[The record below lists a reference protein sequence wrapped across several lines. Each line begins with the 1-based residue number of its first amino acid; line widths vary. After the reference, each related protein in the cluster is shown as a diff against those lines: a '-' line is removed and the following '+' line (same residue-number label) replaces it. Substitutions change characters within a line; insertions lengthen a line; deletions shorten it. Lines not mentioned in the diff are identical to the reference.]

1 MLIVEKKQDSK
12 AFGQIAMRELGFRLL
27 ADEHCVILLSFTS
40 GDKHQLQSVFE
51 FLENMSDATA
61 AVELSRVRDRYAGR
75 HIDFEERLLENYEK
89 AKSFSGLELQSRTRR
104 LLAGGYFT
112 MEYAF
117 QASAL
122 FNPSIVP
129 HPDQSSLPICSLRFV
144 MSLRAVGEGHV
155 SSVVFFTGV
164 LDADGGVKFDPPA
177 RFTSPTQISPDHAYA
192 KGLFR
197 QSLLQLGLSGGA
209 VDECL
214 HELSASFTPAQLEEA
229 AARKR
234 IATPADSPLRSCLET
249 MLWLGRSNY
258 KLSMTPGSAI
268 NQLFLF
274 PKSDNESRGI
284 EDLRLVRFAN
294 EDGSIVYYGTYTA
307 FNGTRT
313 MPVLVE
319 TLDFRTV
326 SIHTLNGACVKNK
339 GMALFPRRINGHYA
353 MCSRIDGR
361 NLFLM
366 FSDHVHFWES
376 AELLAS
382 PKYAWEYRLIG
393 NCGSP
398 IETSEGWLLIT
409 HGVGAMRQ
417 YAIGAMLLD
426 LENPLKIRGR
436 LREPLIVST
445 EDEREGYVPNVVY
458 SCGSLIWNHKLI
470 LPYAISDRKTAVAE
484 IDVDVLLRKL
494 LDDGQ

>member
-1 MLIVEKKQDSK
+1 MRIVEKKHEPN
-12 AFGQIAMRELGFRLL
+12 AGGQMDVRSLEFRLL
-27 ADEHCVILLSFTS
+27 PSEQRVILLSFTS
-40 GDKHQLQSVFE
+40 DDKRQIQSVFE
-51 FLENMSDATA
+51 LLEGMSDPDA
-61 AVELSRVRDRYAGR
+61 AAELNRMQKRYAGR
-75 HIDFEERLLENYEK
+75 HGDFDERLLENYEK
-89 AKSFSGLELQSRTRR
+89 AKSFAGLDLRNYTRQ

-129 HPDQSSLPICSLRFV
+129 HPDQTGLTPGSLRFI

-155 SSVVFFTGV
+155 SSVVFHTG
-164 LDADGGVKFDPPA
+164 LLSADGGVTFDAPSPFTAPA
-177 RFTSPTQISPDHAYA
+177 QISPDQAYVKA
-192 KGLFR
+192 LIR
-197 QSLLQLGLSGGA
+197 RRLVDLGFADGA

-214 HELSASFTPAQLEEA
+214 HGLDESFTAAQLKEA
-229 AARKR
+229 AARIR
-234 IATPADSPLRSCLET
+234 IAAPADGPLRSCLET
-249 MLWLGRSNY
+249 MLWMARSNY
-258 KLSMTPGSAI
+258 QLTLAPGSAI

-284 EDLRLVRFAN
+284 EDLRMVRFV
-294 EDGSIVYYGTYTA
+294 EDDGSTVYYGTYTA

-313 MPVLVE
+313 MPVLMQ
-319 TLDFRTV
+319 TNDFRTV

-339 GMALFPRRINGHYA
+339 GMALFPRRINGHYT

-366 FSDHVHFWES
+366 VSDHVYFWES
-376 AELLAS
+376 AEVLAS
-382 PKYAWEYRLIG
+382 PKYAWEFRLIG

-398 IETSEGWLLIT
+398 IETAEGWLLIT

-426 LENPLKIRGR
+426 LQNPLKIRGR

-458 SCGSLIWNHKLI
+458 SCGSLIWNRKLI
-470 LPYAISDRKTAVAE
+470 LPYAISDRTTAVAE
-484 IDVDVLLRKL
+484 IEVDVLLQKL
-494 LDDGQ
+494 LHDGP

>member
-1 MLIVEKKQDSK
+1 M
-12 AFGQIAMRELGFRLL
+12 QIESRPDQTSPGPVDVHKLPFRLL
-27 ADEHCVILLSFTS
+27 PNEQRVILLSFTS
-40 GDKHQLQSVFE
+40 PAKHQTQIVFE
-51 FLENMSDATA
+51 FLEHLTES
-61 AVELSRVRDRYAGR
+61 EIFSEFDRIQRRYSGR
-75 HIDFEERLLENYEK
+75 HIDFQHRILENYEK
-89 AKSFSGLELQSRTRR
+89 ARSVAGLTLSGDTRK
-104 LLAGGYFT
+104 LLAGAYFT

-129 HPDQSSLPICSLRFV
+129 HPDQSELNPGSMRFV

-155 SSVVFFTGV
+155 SSVVFHTGI
-164 LDADGGVKFDPPA
+164 LDGDGGVHFDPAASCTAPA
-177 RFTSPTQISPDHAYA
+177 QSSPDRFYLKALFHRRLVELGFAD
-192 KGLFR
+192 GLVEECLKPLSSSFTAMELEGAAAQIR
-197 QSLLQLGLSGGA
+197 ISAMSDNLLQ
-209 VDECL
+209 
-214 HELSASFTPAQLEEA
+214 
-229 AARKR
+229 
-234 IATPADSPLRSCLET
+234 SCIES

-258 KLSMTPGSAI
+258 QLRLAQGSAI

-284 EDLRLVRFAN
+284 EDLRLVRFL
-294 EDGSIVYYGTYTA
+294 EDDGHAIYYGTYTA
-307 FNGTRT
+307 FNGSRI
-313 MPVLVE
+313 MPVLIE

-326 SIHTLNGACVKNK
+326 SVHTLNGAGAQNK
-339 GMALFPRRINGHYA
+339 GMALFPRRVNGHYA

-366 FSDHVHFWES
+366 FSDHIHFWES
-376 AELLAS
+376 AQTLAV

-426 LENPLKIRGR
+426 RNDPSQIRGR

-458 SCGSLIWNHKLI
+458 SCGSVLWKTKLI
-470 LPYAISDRKTAVAE
+470 LPYAISDRKTAIAE
-484 IDVDVLLRKL
+484 IEVDALLQRL
-494 LDDGQ
+494 LADGP